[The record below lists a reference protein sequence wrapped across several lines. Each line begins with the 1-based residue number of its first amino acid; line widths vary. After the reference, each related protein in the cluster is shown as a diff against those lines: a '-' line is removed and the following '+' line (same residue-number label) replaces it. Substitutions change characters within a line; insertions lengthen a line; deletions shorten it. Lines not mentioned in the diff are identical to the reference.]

1 MKKVSL
7 GILATLSILNFS
19 GCASEDSGESP
30 IKIEIVQKYDRVMYS
45 YFPEIIIT
53 SVVDKLKINDV
64 IVNKGNC
71 KYTNLNIVMQD
82 RNFKTVPLVP
92 SELTFGKQ
100 LGIALNRDCKV
111 LKVDVKTN
119 QGDWTANF

>member
-7 GILATLSILNFS
+7 GILAILSTLNFN
-19 GCASEDSGESP
+19 GCASDASGESP
-30 IKIEIVQKYDRVMYS
+30 IKIEIRQQYDSLFHS

-71 KYTNLNIVMQD
+71 KYRTIMQI
-82 RNFKTVPLVP
+82 VP
-92 SELTFGKQ
+92 SKLTFGKQ
-100 LGIALNRDCKV
+100 LGVPLNWDCKV
-111 LKVDVKTN
+111 LKIDVKTD
-119 QGDWTANF
+119 QGDWTVNF